1 MKIEYI
7 NELKLIY
14 IDILNGFSEEE
25 FNKEKIYLPLSEL
38 ESQTTASIP
47 FHENLTTEDINY
59 IIESIY
65 EYNTK

>member
-1 MKIEYI
+1 MCGIHYRA
-7 NELKLIY
+7 LHLDAVY
-14 IDILNGFSEEE
+14 
-25 FNKEKIYLPLSEL
+25 NKEKIYLPLSEL